1 MTAQNIDGK
10 LISQTVRSEV
20 AARVKARTEA
30 GLRAPGLAVV
40 LVGED
45 PASQVYVG
53 SKRKACQ
60 EVGFVSKSF
69 DLPATATE
77 NDLLTLVDQL
87 NEDPEID
94 GILVQLPLPA
104 GIDTTHVLERITPE
118 KDVDGFH
125 PYNVGRLAQRM
136 PKLRSCTPKGII
148 TLLDRYNIDLRG
160 KHAVVVGASNIV
172 GRPMTLELLLAGCT
186 TTTCHR
192 FTKDLE
198 GHVRQADVVV
208 VAVGKPNF
216 IPGAWIKKGAV
227 VVDVGINRLESGKL
241 VGDVEYDVAKESASF
256 ITPVPGGVGPMT
268 VASLI
273 ENTMIACEQFHSK
286 QPTNGSFGSNTAGMN

>member
-1 MTAQNIDGK
+1 MTAQNIDGT

-20 AARVKARTEA
+20 AARVKARVDN

-40 LVGED
+40 LVGDD

-53 SKRKACQ
+53 GKRRACE
-60 EVGFVSKSF
+60 EVGFISKSF
-69 DLPATATE
+69 DLPHTTTE
-77 NDLLTLVDQL
+77 KELLSLITELNNDD
-87 NEDPEID
+87 EID

-104 GIDTTHVLERITPE
+104 GIDATHILEHIDTE

-125 PYNVGRLAQRM
+125 PYNVGRLAQRI

-148 TLLDRYNIDLRG
+148 TLLERYNIELRS
-160 KHAVVVGASNIV
+160 KHAVIVGASNIV
-172 GRPMTLELLLAGCT
+172 GRPMSLELLLAGCT

-198 GHVRQADVVV
+198 SHVRQADIVV

-216 IPGAWIKKGAV
+216 IPGQWIKDGAV
-227 VVDVGINRLESGKL
+227 VIDVGINRLESGKL
-241 VGDVEYDVAKESASF
+241 IGAVDYENAKERASF
-256 ITPVPGGVGPMT
+256 ITPVPGGVGPRT

-273 ENTMIACEQFHSK
+273 ENTMLACEQFHTK
-286 QPTNGSFGSNTAGMN
+286 K